1 VQNRSTLSSEI
12 PELESSDSAL
22 VLVVDD
28 EELNRILLR
37 DPLEARGYRVEEA
50 SNGPEALEKAGAL
63 KPDII
68 LLDLLMP
75 GMDGFT
81 VCQRLKKDVTLKQ
94 IPVIFVSAIHETFIK
109 VKALDLGGVDY
120 LIKPIRCEEVEARVR
135 THLELRR
142 QKRKLQENYDKL
154 RLSEQLRNNL
164 THMIVHDLR
173 SPLTTILVALELLQ
187 KNIPSQDADQSRL
200 VELARIGTS
209 TINVMTGHLLDI
221 YRMEAGQMP
230 LDRTCWEMTKAI
242 QGILQRFAAS
252 AGGRKL
258 TLASSAAV
266 TTFSD
271 AELIRRVIENLVGN
285 AIKFTAASAEI
296 RISIL
301 TNDQEVRVIVED
313 NGPGIPAKYHKRI
326 FELFGQADDGNKTT
340 GTGLGLAFC
349 KLAVEAHG
357 GCIGVESEVGRGSR
371 FWFTL
376 PSQQK

>member
-50 SNGPEALEKAGAL
+50 SNGPEALEKAGAF

-154 RLSEQLRNNL
+154 RLS
-164 THMIVHDLR
+164 
-173 SPLTTILVALELLQ
+173 
-187 KNIPSQDADQSRL
+187 
-200 VELARIGTS
+200 
-209 TINVMTGHLLDI
+209 
-221 YRMEAGQMP
+221 
-230 LDRTCWEMTKAI
+230 
-242 QGILQRFAAS
+242 
-252 AGGRKL
+252 
-258 TLASSAAV
+258 
-266 TTFSD
+266 
-271 AELIRRVIENLVGN
+271 
-285 AIKFTAASAEI
+285 
-296 RISIL
+296 
-301 TNDQEVRVIVED
+301 
-313 NGPGIPAKYHKRI
+313 
-326 FELFGQADDGNKTT
+326 
-340 GTGLGLAFC
+340 
-349 KLAVEAHG
+349 
-357 GCIGVESEVGRGSR
+357 
-371 FWFTL
+371 
-376 PSQQK
+376 